1 MAIAPIERSAQT
13 PSPGSSLDSACAAL
27 TECAREVGLQGRVL
41 SRPEALQLIIDI
53 EQASRIVD
61 HLQVLAARLAEE
73 HYRVDEPDPGS
84 TSGTASLL
92 ARAEQVIR
100 ADALTSSTPVPASS
114 DTSSS
119 GAMSDIGGAPSSE
132 PDGATSSISGAG
144 MTSGFRDC
152 ADFLRATLGVS
163 RAEARRRLA
172 LAELVLP
179 RLTPTGATLPPRLEG
194 LGAATEAA
202 LVSGRA
208 ATIVSQAVQRVHS
221 FAAVNQLEAMEENLT
236 RQAVE
241 SDEDILRV
249 LARRWEGVLDQ
260 DGQEPSEKVLR
271 ARQGVFLRG
280 RRHGLHVLEIGATDE
295 QFEHLS
301 TVMNA
306 AANPRTQPGRTSAAA
321 LADTAES
328 ADGTGASG
336 AACGAA
342 SSADSSENA
351 DTAPNG
357 GGGSG
362 EDSGWGAGSS
372 TGTGEGVGLFDDPG
386 GATRAQM
393 LLEGLVGACRIALS
407 TGGLPA
413 TGGHRPQV
421 MVTIDYQDLLGQTQ
435 RLAQV
440 LTGRTQLPGQRP
452 GQAVFAGQ
460 ASARTIRQLACDADI
475 IPVVLG
481 GAGQVLD
488 LGRAQRLF
496 PPHLR
501 RALVA
506 RDKGCAFPDCTI
518 PAPWCE
524 AHHIDPWSRGGTTS
538 IGNGALLC
546 SRHHHL
552 IHQGHWKVEPRDGV
566 PWFHAP
572 GHPGRAGTPRTNT
585 YWHTGQVVHHQL
597 LHAEHHDELLHDRL
611 RPAPISPGWN
621 RPEQTEPA
629 NPDWDWPEQT
639 EPASPGWNR
648 PEQIEPFSPGWN
660 GPERTEPFSPGW
672 NGPERTE
679 PPNLDWDWPEQARPD
694 HNWP

>member
-1 MAIAPIERSAQT
+1 MAIAPIERPAQT
-13 PSPGSSLDSACAAL
+13 PSSVGQLDTACAAL
-27 TECAREVGLQGRVL
+27 AECAREVSRQGRVL
-41 SRPEALQLIIDI
+41 SRPEALQLIKDF
-53 EQASRIVD
+53 EHASRIVD

-73 HYRVDEPDPGS
+73 HYRVEEPQPGS

-92 ARAEQVIR
+92 ARAEQAICVE
-100 ADALTSSTPVPASS
+100 APAPAGSSTASLGTVSFDAAWSGTSGTWGTSGAASS
-114 DTSSS
+114 D
-119 GAMSDIGGAPSSE
+119 AALSDR
-132 PDGATSSISGAG
+132 DGALSSTRGAG
-144 MTSGFRDC
+144 AGAAVGGFRDC
-152 ADFLRATLGVS
+152 ADFLRGTLGIS

-179 RLTPTGATLPPRLEG
+179 RLTPTGATLPARLEV

-208 ATIVSQAVQRVHS
+208 ATIVSQSVHRVQS
-221 FAAVNQLEAMEENLT
+221 FATPEQVASMEENLT

-249 LARRWEGVLDQ
+249 LAHRWEGVLDQ

-271 ARQGVFLRG
+271 ARQGVFLKG
-280 RRHGLHVLEIGATDE
+280 RRHGLHILEIGATDE
-295 QFEHLS
+295 QFEHLA

-306 AANPRTQPGRTSAAA
+306 TTNPRALNSHANGAAA
-321 LADTAES
+321 GAAAGAGGSSDAAAES
-328 ADGTGASG
+328 AGAAGASG
-336 AACGAA
+336 TAAC
-342 SSADSSENA
+342 
-351 DTAPNG
+351 TAPESG
-357 GGGSG
+357 TGSNI
-362 EDSGWGAGSS
+362 D
-372 TGTGEGVGLFDDPG
+372 TGTGTGTGSDWGSGSGTGSGSGVGLFGDPD

-393 LLEGLVGACRIALS
+393 LLEGLVGACRIPLS

-421 MVTIDYQDLLGQTQ
+421 MVTIDYQDLLGHTQ
-435 RLAQV
+435 DLAQDLTSV
-440 LTGRTQLPGQRP
+440 LTGQTHRPGQRP
-452 GQAVFAGQ
+452 GHAVFAGQ
-460 ASARTIRQLACDADI
+460 ATARTIRQLACDADI

-506 RDKGCAFPDCTI
+506 RDKGCAFPDCSI

-538 IGNGALLC
+538 IGNGVLLC

-552 IHQGHWKVEPRDGV
+552 IHQGHWRVAPRDGV

-572 GHPGRAGTPRTNT
+572 GHPGRAGTPRRNR
-585 YWHTGQVVHHQL
+585 YWQAGQIVDDQLHQL
-597 LHAEHHDELLHDRL
+597 DEELTRGEIFQEEPLPHRL
-611 RPAPISPGWN
+611 RPDLS
-621 RPEQTEPA
+621 
-629 NPDWDWPEQT
+629 
-639 EPASPGWNR
+639 
-648 PEQIEPFSPGWN
+648 
-660 GPERTEPFSPGW
+660 
-672 NGPERTE
+672 
-679 PPNLDWDWPEQARPD
+679 
-694 HNWP
+694 